1 MAHEWC
7 NAATGRAAMRNEIAT
22 TNDRP
27 YKLVKPKKLPC
38 GRCRLASVLR
48 AGHNTNLGLVVT
60 RRPDASWK
68 RYGDVA
74 VDARGPEICK
84 TWKPLRSTSTH
95 CEGRNAA
102 RGIDRAASSCDH
114 VVLDENAAEWR
125 QQSRHRAAHQS
136 NPTPWTRRR
145 LDGADVA
152 ARKAAYGNH
161 VNCTPRFAPYGVLMQ
176 PVTCAPA
183 ARRGG
188 V

>member
-1 MAHEWC
+1 
-7 NAATGRAAMRNEIAT
+7 MRNEIAT

-102 RGIDRAASSCDH
+102 RGSIALPQAATMSSWMKT
-114 VVLDENAAEWR
+114 L
-125 QQSRHRAAHQS
+125 QS
-136 NPTPWTRRR
+136 
-145 LDGADVA
+145 GANKVGTA
-152 ARKAAYGNH
+152 PRINQ
-161 VNCTPRFAPYGVLMQ
+161 TPRHGRDAGSM
-176 PVTCAPA
+176 
-183 ARRGG
+183 ARTSQRARLLTAIT
-188 V
+188 